1 MKLKMKM
8 KYYNNKK
15 KNEIDINKLKINMIF
30 YKFIIFELM
39 NKKKWKL

>member
-15 KNEIDINKLKINMIF
+15 KNEIDINKLRINDI
-30 YKFIIFELM
+30 L
-39 NKKKWKL
+39 